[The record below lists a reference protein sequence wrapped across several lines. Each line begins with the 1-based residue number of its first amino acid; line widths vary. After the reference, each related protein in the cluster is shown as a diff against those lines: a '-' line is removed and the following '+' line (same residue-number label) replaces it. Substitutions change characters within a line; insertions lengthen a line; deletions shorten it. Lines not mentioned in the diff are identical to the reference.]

1 MITKEK
7 LKRFKNHP
15 VFLCLLLGNL
25 VFMLLIGIRGV
36 GWLQPVELLT
46 YDLGLQSLPET
57 ASDDRILLVGVTEED
72 IHRFG
77 YPIPDE
83 TLADLLQ
90 ILSRD
95 GARAIGVDIYR
106 DIPVPPGSDKLSR
119 TLETNPNIVWIR
131 KFGGKDAAS
140 IEPPKVLIGTDRY
153 GFNDVV
159 DDPGGI
165 VRRALLFMDDG
176 QNNYTSFPLK
186 LALRYLEPSGTGL
199 QADAEHP
206 EFVRLGKTTIPPLES
221 SSGGYVNLDAS
232 GYQFLIDYKGMPNR
246 FKQFSIADVLDG
258 KAGAGQLKDKIV
270 IVGLAANSTNDFI
283 YTPFSHERGA
293 ERRIWGIELH
303 GEVTSQLLR
312 LAAGEDDV
320 IKLWQDSLENG
331 WIWFWSILGCLLG
344 FFIRSFKSIAVVSG
358 AALILQVACGYFFF
372 RAGWWTPFFPATL
385 GFVLAAVAAIS
396 YMSHHERKE
405 RSVLMRIFSKHVSD
419 DVAQAVWQAR
429 EQFLDGGRPKP
440 QKLIATVLFTD
451 IQGFT
456 SISEKMEPEELM
468 GWLND
473 YMEAMSRVIMSHHGV
488 INKYI
493 GDAIM
498 AVFGIPIA
506 RTSESEIARD
516 AENAVNCALAM
527 QAEIIRLNELWA
539 SQGKNTISMRVGIYT
554 GPLVA
559 GSLGGAER
567 MEYTVIGDT
576 VNTAS
581 RLESFDKKTTEAII
595 PAGVC
600 RILVGDTTLKLLD
613 GKFDTCSVGSIL
625 LKGKEV
631 PIPVSQII
639 GSAK

>member
-1 MITKEK
+1 MKENF
-7 LKRFKNHP
+7 LRLWNHP
-15 VFLCLLLGNL
+15 AFLCLLLGNL
-25 VFMLLIGIRGV
+25 VFILLIGIRGA
-36 GWLQPVELLT
+36 GWLQPVELLA
-46 YDLGLQSLPET
+46 YDLGLQLLPEK
-57 ASDDRILLVGVTEED
+57 AIDDRILLVGVTEED
-72 IHRFG
+72 IHQFG

-83 TLADLLQ
+83 TLASLLQ
-90 ILSRD
+90 ILTRHQASSV
-95 GARAIGVDIYR
+95 GVDIYR
-106 DIPVPPGSDKLSR
+106 DIPVPPGSDQLDR
-119 TLETNPNIVWIR
+119 TLEINPNIIWIR
-131 KFGGKDAAS
+131 KFGGKDAGS
-140 IEPPKVLIGTDRY
+140 IEPPKVLVGTDRF

-176 QNNYTSFPLK
+176 QNSYTSFPLK
-186 LALRYLEPSGTGL
+186 LALQYLEPNGIGL
-199 QADAEHP
+199 QPDAAHP
-206 EFVRLGKTTIPPLES
+206 EFVQLGKTTIPPLDS
-221 SSGGYVNLDAS
+221 NSGGYVNLDAS

-246 FKQFSIADVLDG
+246 FKQFSVADVLSG
-258 KAGAGQLKDKIV
+258 KVGPDQIRGKVV
-270 IVGLAANSTNDFI
+270 IVGLTANSTNDFF
-283 YTPFSHERGA
+283 YTPFSHGRGV
-293 ERRIWGIELH
+293 ERRLWGIELH
-303 GEVTSQLLR
+303 GAITSQLIR
-312 LAAGEDDV
+312 LASGNSGL
-320 IKLWQDSLENG
+320 IKFWEESLENG

-344 FFIRSFKSIAVVSG
+344 FFIRSFKLIGVVSG
-358 AALILQVACGYFFF
+358 LALVLQAACGYFFF
-372 RAGWWTPFFPATL
+372 QAGWWTPFFPATL

-419 DVAQAVWQAR
+419 DVAKAVWNAR

-456 SISEKMEPEELM
+456 SISEKMEPEVLM
-468 GWLND
+468 GWLNE
-473 YMEAMSRVIMSHHGV
+473 YMESMSKIIMSHHGV

-506 RTSESEIARD
+506 RTSESEIALD

-527 QAEIIRLNELWA
+527 QAEITRLNELWA

-581 RLESFDKKTTEAII
+581 RLESFDKKITEAII

-600 RILVGDTTLKLLD
+600 RILAGDSTLKLLN
-613 GKFDTCSVGSIL
+613 GKFNACSVGAIV

-631 PIPVSQII
+631 PISVFQII
-639 GSAK
+639 G